1 MGPGKTVTFRIL
13 SVLAVRYISN
23 RYKKWYYSKIVSS
36 YWKRI
41 ISWYWFL
48 SSKSSSSRSILSWD
62 SNGSASQSSD
72 RIRLHIDFQARR
84 YIREWTWTYNHQ
96 CRTDSPDW
104 KILKLTNG
112 HKHSWHIEIIVEN
125 IEKLFLVPKGIW
137 EIGELTGRVKWR
149 KSNPVII
156 DTFRKDSFNNITI
169 SVDLKF
175 NTVVILDTN
184 KFKFF
189 RIIKIYI
196 IILDTKPLILTSG
209 LRLCHS
215 SLTQSYK
222 IIFVKNIPFYLIV
235 LDIGY
240 TLNDI
245 LTIFFL
251 LIDSLRNHSSY
262 NLFKSSNIC
271 SFNLSHILNHIF
283 EQLSLMIHEY

>member
-1 MGPGKTVTFRIL
+1 MT
-13 SVLAVRYISN
+13 
-23 RYKKWYYSKIVSS
+23 
-36 YWKRI
+36 
-41 ISWYWFL
+41 
-48 SSKSSSSRSILSWD
+48 
-62 SNGSASQSSD
+62 
-72 RIRLHIDFQARR
+72 
-84 YIREWTWTYNHQ
+84 E
-96 CRTDSPDW
+96 

-184 KFKFF
+184 KFKLLESL
-189 RIIKIYI
+189 KIYI
-196 IILDTKPLILTSG
+196 IIIHTPPSILPTA
-209 LRLCHS
+209 LRLSHS

-240 TLNDI
+240 TLLLLLKTN
-245 LTIFFL
+245 LL
-251 LIDSLRNHSSY
+251 LIISKTDD
-262 NLFKSSNIC
+262 
-271 SFNLSHILNHIF
+271 FNMMMF
-283 EQLSLMIHEY
+283 